1 MRNTESDG
9 QVGLVTEKVITLL
22 TMGAVTFICGL
33 LPIKLMSQVRQSS
46 NNQWT
51 TFISFCSCFSGGVF
65 LAACLLDLLP
75 DVEEKTDQIKEEIK
89 KKYDVD
95 LNYPLAQFAI
105 CCGFFMILTVEQFVH
120 FLQETRSEEEGE
132 NQPLLSQGSSSS
144 YQAAPTTHSHHQQ
157 QHSHQHS
164 SQFLPNS
171 SLRSLML
178 LLALSLHSVFE
189 GLAIGLQETTGDL
202 ISITLAVI
210 SHKAVM
216 AFSLGLNLAQSNLS
230 LKNFIMSNIIFS
242 IASPVGISIG
252 IGMSS
257 MAQSLSNDIISGI
270 LQGIAGGTFLYV
282 TFLEVLP
289 QELNVQKNRLW
300 KVLFILIGFSCICGL
315 LMITQ

>member
-1 MRNTESDG
+1 MTNTVSDG

-46 NNQWT
+46 NNRWT

-65 LAACLLDLLP
+65 LAACMLDLLP

-120 FLQETRSEEEGE
+120 FLQEAGSGEEGE

-144 YQAAPTTHSHHQQ
+144 YQSAPT
-157 QHSHQHS
+157 HSHQHS
-164 SQFLPNS
+164 HHHSSPIVQNS

-202 ISITLAVI
+202 ISITVAVI

-230 LKNFIMSNIIFS
+230 LKNFITSNIIFS
-242 IASPVGISIG
+242 IASPIGISIG

-257 MAQSLSNDIISGI
+257 MAQSLPNDIISGI
-270 LQGIAGGTFLYV
+270 LQGIAGGTFLYI